1 MISDPIQERLDLM
14 EWHFSKVVGLLIVM
28 ARGQQ
33 IDPDTIAEVTAP
45 PPLPRSISQSGQ
57 SGLSPSV
64 GISSLAL
71 SDAHSTASTRS
82 STKSDKPGM
91 YFILNIVIGLHLLVS
106 DRWADLSK
114 YK

>member
-1 MISDPIQERLDLM
+1 MIPDPIQEHLDLM

-45 PPLPRSISQSGQ
+45 PPLPCSVSPSSQ

-64 GISSLAL
+64 GISLLAL
-71 SDAHSTASTRS
+71 SDAHSTASTCLS
-82 STKSDKPGM
+82 MKSDKPGM
-91 YFILNIVIGLHLLVS
+91 YFIQIS
-106 DRWADLSK
+106 
-114 YK
+114 

>member
-1 MISDPIQERLDLM
+1 MIPDPIQERLDLM

-45 PPLPRSISQSGQ
+45 PPLPRSVSPSGQ
-57 SGLSPSV
+57 SGLSPSIGV
-64 GISSLAL
+64 SSLAL

-82 STKSDKPGM
+82 STKSDQPGM
-91 YFILNIVIGLHLLVS
+91 YFIQIS
-106 DRWADLSK
+106 
-114 YK
+114 

>member
-1 MISDPIQERLDLM
+1 MIPEPIQERLDLM

-45 PPLPRSISQSGQ
+45 PPLPRSVSPSGQ
-57 SGLSPSV
+57 SGLSPSIGV
-64 GISSLAL
+64 SSLAL

-82 STKSDKPGM
+82 STKSDQPGM
-91 YFILNIVIGLHLLVS
+91 YFIRIS
-106 DRWADLSK
+106 
-114 YK
+114 